1 MVSQVLS
8 NLLDANPTEEK
19 TSATKKETRRIE
31 TKIIFES
38 VELTENLETER
49 LLWDRGT
56 CILNWYIQYKPGHS
70 LNRQL
75 NSVVHW

>member
-19 TSATKKETRRIE
+19 TSATKKETRRME

-38 VELTENLETER
+38 LELTEDLETDR
-49 LLWDRGT
+49 LQWD
-56 CILNWYIQYKPGHS
+56 IAMGHS

-75 NSVVHW
+75 NSVVHWCSIFTWAFH

>member
-19 TSATKKETRRIE
+19 TSATKKETRRME

-38 VELTENLETER
+38 LELTEDLETDR
-49 LLWDRGT
+49 LLWD
-56 CILNWYIQYKPGHS
+56 I
-70 LNRQL
+70 
-75 NSVVHW
+75 V